1 VETFAMMMEQQ
12 AESRENDDMT
22 VMARDAFFGRFFI
35 SQMKTPPSRLT
46 PCFVISNQRPM
57 QQR

>member
-1 VETFAMMMEQQ
+1 MMEQQ
-12 AESRENDDMT
+12 AESREKDDVT